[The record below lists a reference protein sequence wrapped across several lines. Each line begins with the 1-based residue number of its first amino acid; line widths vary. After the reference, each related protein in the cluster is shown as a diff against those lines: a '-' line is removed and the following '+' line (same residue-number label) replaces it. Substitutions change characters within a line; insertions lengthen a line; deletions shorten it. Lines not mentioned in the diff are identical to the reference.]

1 MLPPG
6 NPGNYSAPTPI
17 SSLKH
22 EKFPPNVFLFL
33 SFKETIC
40 CGFKEGESFSSQLFC
55 YKFCILQWF
64 SFFLPWKM
72 QNYQRN
78 YQEFDFPPIA
88 PTSNVLAS
96 LNRFFIGSHL
106 WSISLAAE
114 KPFLDSCCENREES
128 FWKDAFDCLFAE
140 CCHTVGALVSGC
152 AQRYKEKSERSFLM
166 FMFRDCCKKSN
177 KKLLVFISRV
187 AYNRSK
193 TVYLVSCVSHRSAYI
208 TSLIKHKKRLFKN

>member
-1 MLPPG
+1 MLHNAQLGVLPPG

-78 YQEFDFPPIA
+78 YQEFDFPPMA

-96 LNRFFIGSHL
+96 LNCFFIGSHEKNHRKVVARAERKVFGKMPL
-106 WSISLAAE
+106 IVCLLSAATQ
-114 KPFLDSCCENREES
+114 
-128 FWKDAFDCLFAE
+128 W
-140 CCHTVGALVSGC
+140 AL
-152 AQRYKEKSERSFLM
+152 L
-166 FMFRDCCKKSN
+166 
-177 KKLLVFISRV
+177 
-187 AYNRSK
+187 
-193 TVYLVSCVSHRSAYI
+193 
-208 TSLIKHKKRLFKN
+208 